1 MFHFQVKYLNLFP
14 ALASI
19 FLIAGCNPPPES
31 TKDQCQRFV
40 QVMQIVVNER
50 QTFKNNPKFDRDTL
64 SLFKDFADKS
74 VKSIKDQPQFNDNSL
89 INYQGQFSKLYKQ
102 YNSAGSNLFKSGNVE
117 KNPTIGY
124 ASLNL
129 IQQSIPE
136 EKKLITDFNSYCN
149 AHGFQVKI

>member
-40 QVMQIVVNER
+40 QVMQIVIDKR

-64 SLFKDFADKS
+64 SSFQKFAHES
-74 VKSIKDQPQFNDNSL
+74 VKSIDEQSLFNDNL
-89 INYQGQFSKLYKQ
+89 LFDYKDKFSELYGK
-102 YNSAGSNLFKSGNVE
+102 YNSAGSNLLEPGKVE
-117 KNPTIGY
+117 KNPKIGHD
-124 ASLNL
+124 SLNS
-129 IQQSIPE
+129 IQQSLPKE
-136 EKKLITDFNSYCN
+136 RKLITDFNSYCN